1 MKPLGDG
8 GSPSSPSFHGGH
20 HGSRTPELQSRIAI
34 SAQARTQ
41 QHLVRIWHLSQL
53 RSRDGEGGRLPSAA
67 LPDRRTSR
75 RLAVDPDPPAPSLNP
90 QNRPRRSAADAAF
103 AARQIPRSIVM
114 ADRVSAS
121 ITIGDALA
129 AGLLPDLLAAIPN
142 EGLSTDWKDRK
153 RRGKGTSG
161 AD

>member
-75 RLAVDPDPPAPSLNP
+75 RPPVVLDPPAPSLHP
-90 QNRPRRSAADAAF
+90 HHRPLRSAAAPAVPEPQLPQSIISPHSVSAF
-103 AARQIPRSIVM
+103 TTTAAR
-114 ADRVSAS
+114 
-121 ITIGDALA
+121 LA
-129 AGLLPDLLAAIPN
+129 PGLPPHLLLAIP
-142 EGLSTDWKDRK
+142 LQ
-153 RRGKGTSG
+153 
-161 AD
+161 

>member
-75 RLAVDPDPPAPSLNP
+75 RLRSEE
-90 QNRPRRSAADAAF
+90 RR
-103 AARQIPRSIVM
+103 VGNEC
-114 ADRVSAS
+114 VSTCRFRWS
-121 ITIGDALA
+121 
-129 AGLLPDLLAAIPN
+129 PHHYQKKN
-142 EGLSTDWKDRK
+142 ETKSKYT
-153 RRGKGTSG
+153 
-161 AD
+161 

>member
-67 LPDRRTSR
+67 LTDRRTSR
-75 RLAVDPDPPAPSLNP
+75 RLAVDPDPPATSLTP
-90 QNRPRRSAADAAF
+90 QNRPRRTAADATS
-103 AARQIPRSIVM
+103 AARRITRRMDM
-114 ADRVSAS
+114 AAPGKPT
-121 ITIGDALA
+121 IT
-129 AGLLPDLLAAIPN
+129 
-142 EGLSTDWKDRK
+142 KD
-153 RRGKGTSG
+153 GETTAEPG
-161 AD
+161 